1 MIDPISA
8 FSTLVAAHGALKK
21 AVEISGDINKAQG
34 AIMRQANA
42 EAELQ
47 VGAKR
52 AKKRRFGGLMDDAI
66 EQHFKE
72 EEQKRLHDELRSMFM
87 LYGGPG
93 QWERLQKVIA
103 HARAEKKKELEEA
116 LHKRD
121 MIRIIVVIGVTTVVG
136 ICGIYFWIQFLQ
148 GL

>member
-21 AVEISGDINKAQG
+21 AVEISGDISKAQG
-34 AIMRQANA
+34 AIKRYANA

-47 VGAKR
+47 IGARR

-87 LYGGPG
+87 MYGGPG

-103 HARAEKKKELEEA
+103 HARAERKKELEEA

-121 MIRIIVVIGVTTVVG
+121 MIRIMVVIGVTTVVG
-136 ICGIYFWIQFLQ
+136 TCGIYFWIQFLQ